1 MVQFA
6 VAPLLVGETNY
17 KRRHEPSS
25 MAPQLESQ
33 CQPRTEL
40 IRIQYHANLLLS
52 ITLPLR
58 SAERCWTVQDEE
70 YRNRADE
77 LLTRNANE
85 ILKMLVLFMEGSGK
99 QL

>member
-1 MVQFA
+1 MRTSFS
-6 VAPLLVGETNY
+6 
-17 KRRHEPSS
+17 PSPS
-25 MAPQLESQ
+25 
-33 CQPRTEL
+33 
-40 IRIQYHANLLLS
+40 
-52 ITLPLR
+52 LR

-99 QL
+99 EL